1 MRKLLT
7 IFRKVYSSEEWVW
20 FLIWFTL
27 PVSIRL
33 NSLSILIGTL
43 VILVS
48 YIRNPHTISR
58 RQLVHLSIPFMFF
71 LLHALGVFNSLLNLQ
86 TWKELEQMLPFLVIP
101 LLFILGKTGKNTF
114 TQIALTALVLSL
126 TISGV
131 IMLVESTWRFIP
143 DMDFSYYTYHNL
155 IAPFHSG
162 AIYFSLFLI
171 AVLFQINELTWLSR
185 NRWWKYIIVIFILIL
200 LFLAASKLM
209 IGIGIPLFILKY
221 RNQLIYTFLRR
232 KIIIP
237 IIILL
242 GLIIVVPVGLRL
254 NKLLKPNLEEV
265 FAEQYKY
272 DSPMNGLNL
281 RLIQARFGMKILEEN
296 NAWLTGVGILDAQ
309 KLLNIKYIE
318 YGLYTGYEGTDDTGY
333 LNYNFHNQFVETF
346 VRSGIIGIVL
356 LFAMFL
362 SLLMI
367 PQSKLFISHWIIL
380 IVFMFFI
387 TESVLERQQ
396 GIVYFCLIY
405 SSYFYKHPQFDNRI
419 E

>member
-7 IFRKVYSSEEWVW
+7 TYRIKYSSEEWVW
-20 FLIWFTL
+20 FFIWLTL

-43 VILVS
+43 VLIVS
-48 YIRNPHTISR
+48 YIRQPHSIVR
-58 RQLVHLSIPFMFF
+58 RQLVHLSLPFVFF
-71 LLHALGVFNSLLNLQ
+71 LLHAMGVFNNLFNLQ

-101 LLFILGKTGKNTF
+101 LLFLLGKIEKNTF

-126 TISGV
+126 TFSGL
-131 IMLVESTWRFIP
+131 IMLLESTWRFLP
-143 DMDFSYYTYHNL
+143 EMDFSYFTYHKL
-155 IAPFHSG
+155 ISPFHSG
-162 AIYFSLFLI
+162 AIYTSLFLI
-171 AVLFQINELTWLSR
+171 AVLFQINELTWLSK
-185 NRWWKYIIVIFILIL
+185 NRTWKYVIIVLLLVL

-209 IGIGIPLFILKY
+209 IGIGIPLFVLKY
-221 RNQLIYTFLRR
+221 REQLIYTFLRR

-237 IIILL
+237 IIIIL
-242 GLIIVVPVGLRL
+242 GLIIIVPVGLRL

-265 FAEQYKY
+265 FASKYKY

-281 RLIQARFGMKILEEN
+281 RLIQARFGIKILEEN
-296 NAWLTGVGILDAQ
+296 NAWINGVGILDAQ
-309 KLLNIKYIE
+309 KLLNEKYIE
-318 YGLYTGYEGTDDTGY
+318 YGLYTGYEGTDDIGY

-346 VRSGIIGIVL
+346 VRSGLIGVIL
-356 LFAMFL
+356 LVAMIL

-380 IVFMFFI
+380 IVFMFFM

-405 SSYFYKHPQFDNRI
+405 SSYFYKRPQLDIR
-419 E
+419 